1 MMKLVIAEKPSV
13 GRSIANI
20 LGAKE
25 NNDGYLKGNG
35 YIVSWCFGHLVTL
48 APPELYDEK
57 YKKWNMEDLPIIPKD
72 FLLIV
77 KDETK
82 TQFNLLKKLMNSN
95 DIDEIICATDSGRE
109 GELIFRYVYE
119 KANCNKPIKR
129 LWVSSLTD
137 EAIKNGFENLKNGEE
152 YYNLYEAGLKRSIAD
167 WIIGMNATRFYSSL
181 YNNKI
186 NVGRVQT
193 PTLNIIVERENKIQN
208 FKKEK
213 YYEIVIEKEDLK
225 AKTEKIN
232 SLEEAESLLEVIKN
246 NNLICDEYKSNEK
259 SKSPCKLYD
268 LTTLQREA
276 NSIYGY
282 TANETL
288 ATLQGLYEK
297 KIVTY
302 PRTDSKFISDDM
314 ENETKEIVNILYNKL
329 EFLQNVKPICSVSQ
343 VINNDKV
350 TDHHAILPTKL
361 VKDLDFSSLNE
372 KEKNILNLVIKTV
385 LIATNEKA
393 IINEITGI
401 LKSSNDTRLN
411 FSYKNIIK
419 KGYIEIEERFSN
431 KEKQTT
437 TIPTIEQGQQITDF
451 VTYLEEKETTPPKRF
466 TEDTLLSAMENASN
480 EDYKELDVEDIE
492 KKGLGTPA
500 TRASIIESLVA
511 NGYVERKG
519 KSLIPTE
526 KGINTIKIV
535 DEQLK
540 SPKLTANWEVKLQQ
554 IEKNNYSSNK
564 FLDEIIDFTKSIIEN
579 KNIDENVAKN
589 LKSESKLESLGACP
603 ICSKN
608 VYEWEKTFSCED
620 KNCRFVIFK
629 NSKFFTEKKA
639 KITKAKVKELLSKGK
654 TKMKFYSEKANK
666 DYEAFIKLDIK
677 EKYINFKME
686 F

>member
-1 MMKLVIAEKPSV
+1 MKLVIAEKPSV
-13 GRSIANI
+13 GKSIANI

-25 NNDGYLKGNG
+25 NNNGYLKGNG
-35 YIVSWCFGHLVTL
+35 YIVSWCFGHLVAL
-48 APPELYDEK
+48 ASPEQYDEK
-57 YKKWNMEDLPIIPKD
+57 YKKWNIEDLPIIPED
-72 FLLIV
+72 FLLTI
-77 KDETK
+77 KEDTK
-82 TQFNLLKKLMNSN
+82 TQFNLLKKLMNSSEV
-95 DIDEIICATDSGRE
+95 DEIICATDSGRE

-152 YYNLYEAGLKRSIAD
+152 YYNLYEAGFKRSIAD

-193 PTLNIIVERENKIQN
+193 PTLNIIVEREDKIIN

-213 YYEIVIEKEDLK
+213 YYEIIIEKDELK

-232 SLEEAESLLEVIKN
+232 SLEEAKNILEIIKS

-276 NSIYGY
+276 NNIYGY

-302 PRTDSKFISDDM
+302 PRTDSKFISNDM
-314 ENETKEIVNILYNKL
+314 ENETKEIINILYNKL
-329 EFLQNVKPICSVSQ
+329 EFLQNVEPICNVAQ
-343 VINNDKV
+343 VINNNKV

-361 VKDLDFSSLNE
+361 VKDLDLSSLNE
-372 KEKNILNLVIKTV
+372 KERNILNLVIKTL
-385 LIATNEKA
+385 LIATNEKC
-393 IINEITGI
+393 IFNEIIGV
-401 LKSSNDTRLN
+401 LKSSNDIRLN

-419 KGYIEIEERFSN
+419 KGYIEIEEKFSN
-431 KEKQTT
+431 KEKDNS
-437 TIPTIEQGQQITDF
+437 TIPTIEQGQSIIDF

-500 TRASIIESLVA
+500 TRASIIESLVN
-511 NGYVERKG
+511 NGYIERKG

-554 IEKNNYSSNK
+554 IEKNNYSPDK
-564 FLDEIIDFTKSIIEN
+564 FLNEIIEFTKTIIED
-579 KNIDENVAKN
+579 KNIDENIAKT
-589 LKSESKLESLGACP
+589 LKNKNNLESLGACP
-603 ICSKN
+603 ICAKN

-639 KITKAKVKELLSKGK
+639 KITKVKVKELLNKGK

-666 DYEAFIKLDIK
+666 DYEAYIKLDIT

>member
-1 MMKLVIAEKPSV
+1 MKLVIAEKPSV
-13 GRSIANI
+13 GKSIANI

-25 NNDGYLKGNG
+25 NNNGYLKGNG
-35 YIVSWCFGHLVTL
+35 YIVSWCFGHLVAL
-48 APPELYDEK
+48 ASPEQYDEK
-57 YKKWNMEDLPIIPKD
+57 YKKWNIEDLPIIPED
-72 FLLIV
+72 FLLTI
-77 KDETK
+77 KEDTK
-82 TQFNLLKKLMNSN
+82 TQFNLLKKLMNSSEV
-95 DIDEIICATDSGRE
+95 DEIICATDSGRE

-152 YYNLYEAGLKRSIAD
+152 YYNLYEAGFKRSIAD

-193 PTLNIIVERENKIQN
+193 PTLNIIVERENKIIN

-213 YYEIVIEKEDLK
+213 YYEIIIEKDNLK

-232 SLEEAESLLEVIKN
+232 SLEESKNILEIIKS

-276 NSIYGY
+276 NNIYGY

-302 PRTDSKFISDDM
+302 PRTDSKFISNDM

-329 EFLQNVKPICSVSQ
+329 EFLQNVEPICNIAQ

-372 KEKNILNLVIKTV
+372 KERNILNLVIKTL
-385 LIATNEKA
+385 LIATNEKC
-393 IINEITGI
+393 IFNEIIGV
-401 LKSSNDTRLN
+401 LKSSNDIRLN

-419 KGYIEIEERFSN
+419 KGYIEIEEKFSN
-431 KEKQTT
+431 KEKDNS
-437 TIPTIEQGQQITDF
+437 TIPTIEQGQSIIDF

-500 TRASIIESLVA
+500 TRASIIENLVI
-511 NGYVERKG
+511 NGYIERKG

-540 SPKLTANWEVKLQQ
+540 SPKLTAEWEVKLQQ
-554 IEKNNYSSNK
+554 IEKNNYSPNK
-564 FLDEIIDFTKSIIEN
+564 FLDEIIEFTKTIIEN
-579 KNIDENVAKN
+579 KNIDENIAKT
-589 LKSESKLESLGACP
+589 LKNESKLESLGACP

-639 KITKAKVKELLSKGK
+639 KITKVKVKELLNKGK

-666 DYEAFIKLDIK
+666 DYEAYIKLDIT

>member
-1 MMKLVIAEKPSV
+1 MKLVIAEKPSV
-13 GRSIANI
+13 GKSIANI

-25 NNDGYLKGNG
+25 NNNGYLKGNG
-35 YIVSWCFGHLVTL
+35 YIVSWCFGHLVAL
-48 APPELYDEK
+48 ASPEQYDEK
-57 YKKWNMEDLPIIPKD
+57 YKKWNIEDLPIIPED
-72 FLLIV
+72 FLLTI
-77 KDETK
+77 KEDTK
-82 TQFNLLKKLMNSN
+82 TQFNLLKKLMNSSEV
-95 DIDEIICATDSGRE
+95 DEIICATDSGRE

-152 YYNLYEAGLKRSIAD
+152 YYNLYEAGFKRSIAD

-193 PTLNIIVERENKIQN
+193 PTLNIIVEREDKIIN

-213 YYEIVIEKEDLK
+213 YYEIVIEKDELK

-232 SLEEAESLLEVIKN
+232 SLEEAQSLFEIIKN
-246 NNLICDEYKSNEK
+246 NSLICDEFKTIEK

-276 NSIYGY
+276 NNIYGY

-302 PRTDSKFISDDM
+302 PRTDSKFISNDM
-314 ENETKEIVNILYNKL
+314 ENETKEIINILYNKF
-329 EFLQNVKPICSVSQ
+329 EFLQNVEPICNVAQ

-361 VKDLDFSSLNE
+361 VKDLDFSFLNE
-372 KEKNILNLVIKTV
+372 KERNILNLVIKTV

-393 IINEITGI
+393 TINEITGV

-419 KGYIEIEERFSN
+419 KGYVEIEESFSN
-431 KEKQTT
+431 KEKQST

-451 VTYLEEKETTPPKRF
+451 VAYLEEKETTPPKRF

-500 TRASIIESLVA
+500 TRASIIESLVT
-511 NGYVERKG
+511 NGYIERKG

-526 KGINTIKIV
+526 KGLNTIKIV
-535 DEQLK
+535 DERLK
-540 SPKLTANWEVKLQQ
+540 SPKLTANWEIKLQQ
-554 IEKNNYSSNK
+554 IEKNNYSPNK
-564 FLDEIIDFTKSIIEN
+564 FLGEIIEFTKTIIEN
-579 KNIDENVAKN
+579 KNIDENIVKTLKN
-589 LKSESKLESLGACP
+589 ESKLESLGACP

-629 NSKFFTEKKA
+629 NSKFFTDKKA
-639 KITKAKVKELLSKGK
+639 KITKVKVKELLSKGK

-666 DYEAFIKLDIK
+666 DYEAYIKLDIT

>member
-1 MMKLVIAEKPSV
+1 MKLVIAEKPSV
-13 GRSIANI
+13 GKSIANI

-25 NNDGYLKGNG
+25 KNDGYLKGNG
-35 YIVSWCFGHLVTL
+35 YIVSWCFGHLVGL
-48 APPELYDEK
+48 APPEQYNEN
-57 YKKWNMEDLPIIPKD
+57 YKKWNLEDLPIIPKE
-72 FLLIV
+72 FLLTV
-77 KDETK
+77 KEDTK
-82 TQFNLLKKLMNSN
+82 EQFNLLKKLMNSN
-95 DIDEIICATDSGRE
+95 EIEEIICATDSGRE

-167 WIIGMNATRFYSSL
+167 WVIGMNATRFYSSL

-193 PTLNIIVERENKIQN
+193 PTLNIIVEREDKIKN

-213 YYEIVIEKEDLK
+213 YYEICIEKDELK

-232 SLEEAESLLEVIKN
+232 SLEEAENLLETIKN

-276 NSIYGY
+276 NNIYGY

-314 ENETKEIVNILYNKL
+314 ESETKEIINILYNKFD
-329 EFLQNVKPICSVSQ
+329 FLQNLEHICNINQ
-343 VINNDKV
+343 VVNNDKV

-361 VKDLDFSSLNE
+361 VKNLDFSSLNE
-372 KEKNILNLVIKTV
+372 KEQNILNLVIKTL
-385 LIATNEKA
+385 LIATNEKCVL
-393 IINEITGI
+393 NEITGV

-411 FSYKNIIK
+411 FSYKNIVK

-431 KEKQTT
+431 KEKQSI
-437 TIPTIEQGQQITDF
+437 TIPTIEQGQSITDF
-451 VTYLEEKETTPPKRF
+451 VTYLDEKETTPPKRF

-500 TRASIIESLVA
+500 TRASIIENLVT
-511 NGYVERKG
+511 NSYIERKG
-519 KSLIPTE
+519 KNLIPTE

-554 IEKNNYSSNK
+554 MEKNNYSPDK
-564 FLDEIIDFTKSIIEN
+564 FLNEIIYFTKNIIEN
-579 KNIDENVAKN
+579 KNVNEDIVKN
-589 LKSESKLESLGACP
+589 LKKENCLESIGNCP

-620 KNCRFVIFK
+620 KNCRFIIFK

-654 TKMKFYSEKANK
+654 TKMKFHSKKANK
-666 DYEAFIKLDIK
+666 DYEAYIKLDIT

>member
-1 MMKLVIAEKPSV
+1 MKLVIAEKPSV
-13 GRSIANI
+13 GKSIANI

-25 NNDGYLKGNG
+25 NNNGYLKGNG
-35 YIVSWCFGHLVTL
+35 YIVSWCFGHLVAL
-48 APPELYDEK
+48 ASPEQYDEK
-57 YKKWNMEDLPIIPKD
+57 YKKWNIEDLPIIPED
-72 FLLIV
+72 FLLTI
-77 KDETK
+77 KEDTK
-82 TQFNLLKKLMNSN
+82 TQFNLLKKLMNSSEV
-95 DIDEIICATDSGRE
+95 DEIICATDSGRE

-137 EAIKNGFENLKNGEE
+137 EAIKNGFENIKNGEE
-152 YYNLYEAGLKRSIAD
+152 YYNLYEAGFKRSIAD

-193 PTLNIIVERENKIQN
+193 PTLNIIVEREDKIIN

-213 YYEIVIEKEDLK
+213 YYEIVIEKDELK

-232 SLEEAESLLEVIKN
+232 SLEEAQSLFEIIKN
-246 NNLICDEYKSNEK
+246 NSLICDEFKTIEK

-276 NSIYGY
+276 NNIYGY

-302 PRTDSKFISDDM
+302 PRTDSKFISNDM
-314 ENETKEIVNILYNKL
+314 ENETKEIINILYNKF
-329 EFLQNVKPICSVSQ
+329 EFLQNVEPICNVAQ

-361 VKDLDFSSLNE
+361 VKDLDFSFLNE
-372 KEKNILNLVIKTV
+372 KERNILNLVIKTV

-393 IINEITGI
+393 TINEITGV

-419 KGYIEIEERFSN
+419 KGYVEIEESFSN
-431 KEKQTT
+431 KEKQST

-451 VTYLEEKETTPPKRF
+451 VAYLEEKETTPPKRF

-500 TRASIIESLVA
+500 TRASIIESLVT
-511 NGYVERKG
+511 NGYIERKG

-526 KGINTIKIV
+526 KGLNTIKIV
-535 DEQLK
+535 DERLK
-540 SPKLTANWEVKLQQ
+540 SPKLTANWEIKLQQ
-554 IEKNNYSSNK
+554 IEKNNYSPNK
-564 FLDEIIDFTKSIIEN
+564 FLGEIIEFTKTIIEN
-579 KNIDENVAKN
+579 KNIDENIVKTLKN
-589 LKSESKLESLGACP
+589 ESKLESLGACP

-629 NSKFFTEKKA
+629 NSKFFTDKKA
-639 KITKAKVKELLSKGK
+639 KITKVKVKELLSKGK

-666 DYEAFIKLDIK
+666 DYEAYIKLDIT

>member
-1 MMKLVIAEKPSV
+1 MKLVIAEKPSV
-13 GRSIANI
+13 GKSIANI

-25 NNDGYLKGNG
+25 NNNSYLKGNG
-35 YIVSWCFGHLVTL
+35 YIVSWCFGHLITL
-48 APPELYDEK
+48 APPEQYDEK
-57 YKKWNMEDLPIIPKD
+57 YKKWNIEDLPIIPKD
-72 FLLIV
+72 FLLTI
-77 KDETK
+77 KEDTK
-82 TQFNLLKKLMNSN
+82 EQFNLLKKLMNSTEV
-95 DIDEIICATDSGRE
+95 DEIICATDSGRE

-119 KANCNKPIKR
+119 KANCDKPIKR

-193 PTLNIIVERENKIQN
+193 PTLNIIVEREDKIKN

-213 YYEIVIEKEDLK
+213 YYEICIEKDELK
-225 AKTEKIN
+225 AKTEKIT
-232 SLEEAESLLEVIKN
+232 SLEEAKNLLEIIKN
-246 NNLICDEYKSNEK
+246 NTLICDEYKTIEK

-276 NSIYGY
+276 NNTYGY

-288 ATLQGLYEK
+288 ATLQGLYER

-314 ENETKEIVNILYNKL
+314 ENETKEIINILYNKL
-329 EFLQNVKPICSVSQ
+329 EFLQNVEPICNVAQ

-361 VKDLDFSSLNE
+361 VKDLEFSSLTE
-372 KEKNILNLVIKTV
+372 KEQNILNLVIKTL
-385 LIATNEKA
+385 LIATNKKCV
-393 IINEITGI
+393 INEINGI

-411 FSYKNIIK
+411 FSYKNIVK
-419 KGYIEIEERFSN
+419 KGYVEIEERFSN
-431 KEKQTT
+431 KEKQST
-437 TIPTIEQGQQITDF
+437 TIPTIEQGQEITDF
-451 VTYLEEKETTPPKRF
+451 KTSLDEKETTPPKRF

-480 EDYKELDVEDIE
+480 EDYKQLDVEDIE

-500 TRASIIESLVA
+500 TRASIIESLVN
-511 NGYVERKG
+511 NGYIERKG
-519 KSLIPTE
+519 KNLIPTE

-540 SPKLTANWEVKLQQ
+540 SPKLTAEWEVKLQQ
-554 IEKNNYSSNK
+554 IEKNNYSPNK
-564 FLDEIIDFTKSIIEN
+564 FLDEIIDFTKTIIEN

-589 LKSESKLESLGACP
+589 LKNENKLESIGACP

-639 KITKAKVKELLSKGK
+639 KITKTKVKELLSKGK
-654 TKMKFYSEKANK
+654 TKMKFYSQKTDK
-666 DYEAFIKLDIK
+666 DYEAYIKLDIT

>member
-1 MMKLVIAEKPSV
+1 MKLVIAEKPSV
-13 GRSIANI
+13 GKSIANI

-25 NNDGYLKGNG
+25 NTNGYLKGNG

-48 APPELYDEK
+48 APPEQYDEK
-57 YKKWNMEDLPIIPKD
+57 YKKWNIEDLPIIPED
-72 FLLIV
+72 FLLTV
-77 KDETK
+77 KEDTK
-82 TQFNLLKKLMNSN
+82 TQFNLLKELMNSN
-95 DIDEIICATDSGRE
+95 EVDEIICATDSGRE

-137 EAIKNGFENLKNGEE
+137 EAIKNGFENLKDGEE
-152 YYNLYEAGLKRSIAD
+152 YYNLYQAGFKRSIAD

-181 YNNKI
+181 YGNKI

-193 PTLNIIVERENKIQN
+193 PTLNIIVEREDKIKN

-213 YYEIVIEKEDLK
+213 YYEICIEKDELK

-232 SLEEAESLLEVIKN
+232 SLEEAENLLETIKN

-276 NSIYGY
+276 NNIYGY

-314 ENETKEIVNILYNKL
+314 ESETKEIINILYNKFD
-329 EFLQNVKPICSVSQ
+329 FLQNLEPICNINQ
-343 VINNDKV
+343 VVNNDKV
-350 TDHHAILPTKL
+350 TDHHAIIPTKL
-361 VKDLDFSSLNE
+361 VKDLDLYTLTE
-372 KEKNILNLVIKTV
+372 KEQNILNLIIKTL
-385 LIATNEKA
+385 LIATNEKCVL
-393 IINEITGI
+393 NEITGV

-419 KGYIEIEERFSN
+419 KGYVEIEERFSN
-431 KEKQTT
+431 KEKQST
-437 TIPTIEQGQQITDF
+437 TIPTIEQGQSITDF
-451 VTYLEEKETTPPKRF
+451 VTYLDEKETTPPKRF

-500 TRASIIESLVA
+500 TRASIIENLVT
-511 NGYVERKG
+511 NSYIERKG

-540 SPKLTANWEVKLQQ
+540 SPKLTAEWEVKLQQ
-554 IEKNNYSSNK
+554 MEKNNYSPDK
-564 FLDEIIDFTKSIIEN
+564 FLDEIIYFTKNIIEN
-579 KNIDENVAKN
+579 KNVNEDIVKN
-589 LKSESKLESLGACP
+589 LKKENCLESIGNCP

-654 TKMKFYSEKANK
+654 TKMKFHSKKANK
-666 DYEAFIKLDIK
+666 DYEAYIKLDIT

>member
-1 MMKLVIAEKPSV
+1 MKLVIAEKPSV
-13 GRSIANI
+13 GKSIANI

-25 NNDGYLKGNG
+25 NNNGYLKGNG
-35 YIVSWCFGHLVTL
+35 YIVSWCFGHLVAL
-48 APPELYDEK
+48 ASPEQYDEK
-57 YKKWNMEDLPIIPKD
+57 YKKWNIEDLPIIPED
-72 FLLIV
+72 FLLTI
-77 KDETK
+77 KEDTK
-82 TQFNLLKKLMNSN
+82 TQFNLLKKLMNSSEV
-95 DIDEIICATDSGRE
+95 DEIICATDSGRE

-152 YYNLYEAGLKRSIAD
+152 YYNLYEAGFKRSIAD

-193 PTLNIIVERENKIQN
+193 PTLNIIVEREDKIIN

-213 YYEIVIEKEDLK
+213 YYEIVIEKDELK

-232 SLEEAESLLEVIKN
+232 SLEEAQSLFEIIKN
-246 NNLICDEYKSNEK
+246 NSLICDEFKTIEK

-276 NSIYGY
+276 NNIYGY

-297 KIVTY
+297 KIVTN
-302 PRTDSKFISDDM
+302 PRTDSKFISNDM
-314 ENETKEIVNILYNKL
+314 ENETKEIINILYNKF
-329 EFLQNVKPICSVSQ
+329 EFLQNVEPICNVAQ

-361 VKDLDFSSLNE
+361 VKDLDFSFLNE
-372 KEKNILNLVIKTV
+372 KERNILNLVIKTV

-393 IINEITGI
+393 TINEITGV

-419 KGYIEIEERFSN
+419 KGYVEIEESFSN
-431 KEKQTT
+431 KEKQST

-451 VTYLEEKETTPPKRF
+451 VAYLEEKETTPPKRF

-500 TRASIIESLVA
+500 TRASIIESLVT
-511 NGYVERKG
+511 NGYIERKG

-526 KGINTIKIV
+526 KGLNTIKIV
-535 DEQLK
+535 DERLK
-540 SPKLTANWEVKLQQ
+540 SPKLTANWEIKLQQ
-554 IEKNNYSSNK
+554 IEKNNYSPNK
-564 FLDEIIDFTKSIIEN
+564 FLGEIIEFTKTIIEN
-579 KNIDENVAKN
+579 KNIDENIVKTLKN
-589 LKSESKLESLGACP
+589 ESKLESLGACP

-629 NSKFFTEKKA
+629 NSKFFTDKKA
-639 KITKAKVKELLSKGK
+639 KITKVKVKELLSKGK

-666 DYEAFIKLDIK
+666 DYEAYIKLDIT

>member
-1 MMKLVIAEKPSV
+1 MKLVIAEKPSV
-13 GRSIANI
+13 GKSIANI
-20 LGAKE
+20 LGSKE
-25 NNDGYLKGNG
+25 KNNGYLKGND
-35 YIVSWCFGHLVTL
+35 YIVSWCFGHLIGL
-48 APPELYDEK
+48 AEPDIYNEK
-57 YKKWNMEDLPIIPKD
+57 YKKWNIEDLPIIPKE
-72 FLLIV
+72 FLLTV
-77 KDETK
+77 KEDTK
-82 TQFNLLKKLMNSN
+82 EQFNLLKKLMNSN
-95 DIDEIICATDSGRE
+95 EIEEIICATDSGRE

-167 WIIGMNATRFYSSL
+167 WVIGMNATRFYSSL

-193 PTLNIIVERENKIQN
+193 PTLNIIVEREDKIKN

-213 YYEIVIEKEDLK
+213 YYEICIEKDELK
-225 AKTEKIN
+225 AKTEKIT
-232 SLEEAESLLEVIKN
+232 SLEEAKNLLEIIKN
-246 NNLICDEYKSNEK
+246 NTLICDEYKTIEK

-276 NSIYGY
+276 NNIYGY

-314 ENETKEIVNILYNKL
+314 EEETKEIVNILYNKFDFLDNL
-329 EFLQNVKPICSVSQ
+329 EPICNINQ
-343 VINNDKV
+343 VVNSDKV

-361 VKDLDFSSLNE
+361 IKDLDLNTLNE
-372 KEKNILNLVIKTV
+372 KEKNILTLVIKTL
-385 LIATNEKA
+385 LIAVNEKC

-401 LKSSNDTRLN
+401 LKSNNDIILN
-411 FSYKNIIK
+411 FNYKNITK
-419 KGYIEIEERFSN
+419 KGYVEIEERFSN
-431 KEKQTT
+431 KEKETT
-437 TIPTIEQGQQITDF
+437 TIPTIDIGQEITDF
-451 VTYLEEKETTPPKRF
+451 KTSLDEKETTPPKRF

-500 TRASIIESLVA
+500 TRASVIESLVN
-511 NGYVERKG
+511 NGYIERKG
-519 KSLIPTE
+519 KSLTPTE
-526 KGINTIKIV
+526 KGTNTIKIV
-535 DEQLK
+535 NEELK
-540 SPKLTANWEVKLQQ
+540 SPKLTAEWEVKLQQ
-554 IEKNNYSSNK
+554 IERNNYSPNK
-564 FLDEIIDFTKSIIEN
+564 FLDEIIDFIKNIIEN
-579 KNIDENVAKN
+579 KNINEDIANN
-589 LKSESKLESLGACP
+589 LKNNNNLESLGNCP
-603 ICSKN
+603 ICGN
-608 VYEWEKTFSCED
+608 IIYETEKVFKCLNKE
-620 KNCRFVIFK
+620 CRFVIFK

-654 TKMKFYSEKANK
+654 TKMKFYSPKADK
-666 DYEAFIKLDIK
+666 DYEAYISLDITD
-677 EKYINFKME
+677 KYVNFKME

>member
-1 MMKLVIAEKPSV
+1 MKLVIAEKPSV

-48 APPELYDEK
+48 APPEQYDEK

-72 FLLIV
+72 FLLTI

-95 DIDEIICATDSGRE
+95 EVDEIICATDSGRE

-119 KANCNKPIKR
+119 KASCNKPIKR

-137 EAIKNGFENLKNGEE
+137 EAIKSGFENLKNGEE

-193 PTLNIIVERENKIQN
+193 PTLNIIVEREDKIIN

-213 YYEIVIEKEDLK
+213 YYEIIIEKDELK

-232 SLEEAESLLEVIKN
+232 SLEEAQSLLEFIKN
-246 NNLICDEYKSNEK
+246 NRLICDEYKSNEK

-276 NSIYGY
+276 NNIYGY

-288 ATLQGLYEK
+288 ATLQGLYDK

-302 PRTDSKFISDDM
+302 PRTDSKFISNDM
-314 ENETKEIVNILYNKL
+314 ENETKEIINILYNKF
-329 EFLQNVKPICSVSQ
+329 EFLQNVEPICNVAQ

-372 KEKNILNLVIKTV
+372 KEKNILNLVIKTL

-393 IINEITGI
+393 TINEITGI

-419 KGYIEIEERFSN
+419 KGYIEIEERFLN
-431 KEKQTT
+431 KEKQST

-511 NGYVERKG
+511 NGYIERKG

-526 KGINTIKIV
+526 KGRNTIKIV

-554 IEKNNYSSNK
+554 IEKNNYSPNK

-666 DYEAFIKLDIK
+666 DYEAFIKLDIT

>member
-1 MMKLVIAEKPSV
+1 MKLVIAEKPSV
-13 GRSIANI
+13 GKSIANI

-25 NNDGYLKGNG
+25 NNNGYLKGNG
-35 YIVSWCFGHLVTL
+35 YIVSWCFGHLVAL
-48 APPELYDEK
+48 ASPEQYDEK
-57 YKKWNMEDLPIIPKD
+57 YKKWNIEDLPIIPED
-72 FLLIV
+72 FLLTI
-77 KDETK
+77 KEDTK
-82 TQFNLLKKLMNSN
+82 TQFNLLKKLMNSSEV
-95 DIDEIICATDSGRE
+95 DEIICATDSGRE

-152 YYNLYEAGLKRSIAD
+152 YYNLYEAGFKRSIAD

-193 PTLNIIVERENKIQN
+193 PTLNIIVEREDKIIN

-213 YYEIVIEKEDLK
+213 YYEIIIEKDELK

-232 SLEEAESLLEVIKN
+232 SLEEAKNILEIIKS

-276 NSIYGY
+276 NNIYGY

-302 PRTDSKFISDDM
+302 PRTDSKFISNDM
-314 ENETKEIVNILYNKL
+314 ENETKEIINILYNKL
-329 EFLQNVKPICSVSQ
+329 EFLQNVEPICNVAQ
-343 VINNDKV
+343 VINNNKV

-361 VKDLDFSSLNE
+361 VKDLDLSSLNE
-372 KEKNILNLVIKTV
+372 KERNILNLVIKTL
-385 LIATNEKA
+385 LIATNEKC
-393 IINEITGI
+393 IFNEIIGV
-401 LKSSNDTRLN
+401 LKSSNDIRLN

-419 KGYIEIEERFSN
+419 KGYIEIEEKFSN
-431 KEKQTT
+431 KEKDNS
-437 TIPTIEQGQQITDF
+437 TIPTIEQGQSIIDF

-500 TRASIIESLVA
+500 TRASIIESLVN
-511 NGYVERKG
+511 NGYIERKG

-540 SPKLTANWEVKLQQ
+540 SPKFTANWEIKLQQ
-554 IEKNNYSSNK
+554 IEKNNYSPDK
-564 FLDEIIDFTKSIIEN
+564 FLNEIIEFTKTIIED
-579 KNIDENVAKN
+579 KNIDENIAKT
-589 LKSESKLESLGACP
+589 LKNKNNLESLGACP

-639 KITKAKVKELLSKGK
+639 KITKVKVKELLNKGK

-666 DYEAFIKLDIK
+666 DYEAYIKLDIT

>member
-1 MMKLVIAEKPSV
+1 MKLVIAEKPSV
-13 GRSIANI
+13 GKSIANI

-25 NNDGYLKGNG
+25 NNNGYLKGNE

-48 APPELYDEK
+48 ASPEQYDEK
-57 YKKWNMEDLPIIPKD
+57 YKKWNIEDLPIIPED
-72 FLLIV
+72 FLLTI
-77 KDETK
+77 KEDTK
-82 TQFNLLKKLMNSN
+82 TQFNLLKKLMNSSEV
-95 DIDEIICATDSGRE
+95 DEIICATDSGRE

-152 YYNLYEAGLKRSIAD
+152 YYNLYEAGFKRSIAD

-193 PTLNIIVERENKIQN
+193 PTLNIIVEREDKIIN

-213 YYEIVIEKEDLK
+213 YYEIIIEKDELK

-232 SLEEAESLLEVIKN
+232 SLEEAKNILEIIKS

-276 NSIYGY
+276 NNIYGY

-302 PRTDSKFISDDM
+302 PRTDSKFISNDM
-314 ENETKEIVNILYNKL
+314 ENETKEIINILYNKL
-329 EFLQNVKPICSVSQ
+329 EFLQNVEPICNVAQ
-343 VINNDKV
+343 VINNNKV

-361 VKDLDFSSLNE
+361 VKDLDLSSLNE
-372 KEKNILNLVIKTV
+372 KERNILNLVIKTL
-385 LIATNEKA
+385 LIATNEKC
-393 IINEITGI
+393 IFNEIIGV
-401 LKSSNDTRLN
+401 LKSSNDIRLN

-419 KGYIEIEERFSN
+419 KGYIEIEEKFSN
-431 KEKQTT
+431 KEKDNS
-437 TIPTIEQGQQITDF
+437 TIPTIEQGQSIIDF

-500 TRASIIESLVA
+500 TRASIIENLVI
-511 NGYVERKG
+511 NGYIERKG

-540 SPKLTANWEVKLQQ
+540 SPKLTAEWEVKLQQ
-554 IEKNNYSSNK
+554 IEKNNYSPNK
-564 FLDEIIDFTKSIIEN
+564 FLDEIIEFTKTIIEN
-579 KNIDENVAKN
+579 KNIDENIAKT
-589 LKSESKLESLGACP
+589 LKNESKLESLGACP

-639 KITKAKVKELLSKGK
+639 KITKVKVKELLNKGK

-666 DYEAFIKLDIK
+666 DYEAYIKLDIT

>member
-1 MMKLVIAEKPSV
+1 MKLVIAEKPSV
-13 GRSIANI
+13 GKSIANI

-25 NNDGYLKGNG
+25 NNNGYLKGNG

-48 APPELYDEK
+48 APPEHYDEK
-57 YKKWNMEDLPIIPKD
+57 YKKWNIEDLPIIPED
-72 FLLIV
+72 FLLTV
-77 KDETK
+77 KEDTK
-82 TQFNLLKKLMNSN
+82 IQFYLLKKLMNSN
-95 DIDEIICATDSGRE
+95 DVDEVICATDSGRE

-119 KANCNKPIKR
+119 KANCSKPIKR

-193 PTLNIIVERENKIQN
+193 PTLNIIVEREDKIKN
-208 FKKEK
+208 FIKEK
-213 YYEIVIEKEDLK
+213 YYEICIEKDELK
-225 AKTEKIN
+225 AKTEKIT
-232 SLEEAESLLEVIKN
+232 SLEQAKNIIEIIKN
-246 NNLICDEYKSNEK
+246 NSLICEEYKSSEK

-276 NSIYGY
+276 NNIYGY

-302 PRTDSKFISDDM
+302 PRTDSKFISNDM
-314 ENETKEIVNILYNKL
+314 ENETKEILNILYNKF
-329 EFLQNVKPICSVSQ
+329 EFLQNVEPICNVAQ

-361 VKDLDFSSLNE
+361 VKDLEFSSLNE
-372 KEKNILNLVIKTV
+372 KEQNILNLVIKTL
-385 LIATNEKA
+385 LIATNEKCV
-393 IINEITGI
+393 INEIIGV
-401 LKSSNDTRLN
+401 LKSSNDIRLN

-431 KEKQTT
+431 KEKQFT
-437 TIPTIEQGQQITDF
+437 TIPTIEEGQEITDF
-451 VTYLEEKETTPPKRF
+451 VIYLEEKETIPPKRF

-480 EDYKELDVEDIE
+480 DDYKELEVEDIE

-500 TRASIIESLVA
+500 TRASIIESLVT
-511 NGYVERKG
+511 NGYIERKG

-540 SPKLTANWEVKLQQ
+540 SPRLTANWEVKLQQ
-554 IEKNNYSSNK
+554 IEKNNYSPDK

-579 KNIDENVAKN
+579 KNIDENVVKN
-589 LKSESKLESLGACP
+589 LKNKSRLESLGACP

-608 VYEWEKTFSCED
+608 VYEWDKTFSCED
-620 KNCRFVIFK
+620 KDCRFVIFK

-666 DYEAFIKLDIK
+666 DYEAYIKLDIT

>member
-1 MMKLVIAEKPSV
+1 MKLVIAEKPSV
-13 GRSIANI
+13 GKSIANI

-25 NNDGYLKGNG
+25 NNNGYLKGNE

-48 APPELYDEK
+48 ASPEQYDEK
-57 YKKWNMEDLPIIPKD
+57 YKKWNIEDLPIIPED
-72 FLLIV
+72 FLLTI
-77 KDETK
+77 KEDTK
-82 TQFNLLKKLMNSN
+82 TQFNLLKKLMNSSEV
-95 DIDEIICATDSGRE
+95 DEIICATDSGRE

-152 YYNLYEAGLKRSIAD
+152 YYNLYEAGFKRSIAD

-193 PTLNIIVERENKIQN
+193 PTLNIIVEREDKIIN

-213 YYEIVIEKEDLK
+213 YYEIIIEKDELK

-232 SLEEAESLLEVIKN
+232 SLEEAKNILEIIKS

-276 NSIYGY
+276 NNIYGY

-302 PRTDSKFISDDM
+302 PRTDSKFISNDM
-314 ENETKEIVNILYNKL
+314 ENETKEIINILYNKL
-329 EFLQNVKPICSVSQ
+329 EFLQNVEPICNVAQ
-343 VINNDKV
+343 VINNNKV

-361 VKDLDFSSLNE
+361 VKDLDLSSLNE
-372 KEKNILNLVIKTV
+372 KERNILNLVIKTL
-385 LIATNEKA
+385 LIATNEKC
-393 IINEITGI
+393 IFNEIIGV
-401 LKSSNDTRLN
+401 LKSSNDIRLN

-419 KGYIEIEERFSN
+419 KGYIEIEEKFSN
-431 KEKQTT
+431 KEKDNS
-437 TIPTIEQGQQITDF
+437 TIPTIEQGQSIIDF

-500 TRASIIESLVA
+500 TRASIIESLVN
-511 NGYVERKG
+511 NGYIERKG

-554 IEKNNYSSNK
+554 IEKNNYSPDK
-564 FLDEIIDFTKSIIEN
+564 FLNEIIEFTKTIIED
-579 KNIDENVAKN
+579 KNIDENIAKT
-589 LKSESKLESLGACP
+589 LKNKNNLESLGACP
-603 ICSKN
+603 ICAKN

-639 KITKAKVKELLSKGK
+639 KITKVKVKELLNKGK

-666 DYEAFIKLDIK
+666 DYEAYIKLDIT